1 MFRHGVSAGPR
12 DSGVSVSQPMPA
24 RPRVNGSNV
33 LRRRH
38 RNCYRCTLS
47 TALWLPRVF
56 AKWAPDLASQ
66 DIVCCMDDSSTSQL
80 RRGVIG
86 PCILALLATGPR
98 YGLQI
103 VRELDAGGQLLTSQ
117 GTVYP
122 LLTRL
127 SDAGLIRTAWEAIEN
142 GRSRRYYE
150 LTPAGIAH
158 LLEFVADWS
167 QFTSRVDALLT
178 RAPDRVAHAAATGDV
193 R

>member
-1 MFRHGVSAGPR
+1 
-12 DSGVSVSQPMPA
+12 
-24 RPRVNGSNV
+24 
-33 LRRRH
+33 
-38 RNCYRCTLS
+38 
-47 TALWLPRVF
+47 
-56 AKWAPDLASQ
+56 
-66 DIVCCMDDSSTSQL
+66 MDDSSTSQL

-103 VRELDAGGQLLTSQ
+103 VKELDQGGRLLTSQ

-127 SDAGLIRTAWEAIEN
+127 SEAGLIRTAWEEIES

-150 LTPAGIAH
+150 PTPAGLAR
-158 LLEFVADWS
+158 LEEFIGEWS
-167 QFTSRVDALLT
+167 RFTSTVDALLT
-178 RAPDRVAHAAATGDV
+178 RAPDSAVHEGATEET

>member
-1 MFRHGVSAGPR
+1 M
-12 DSGVSVSQPMPA
+12 
-24 RPRVNGSNV
+24 
-33 LRRRH
+33 
-38 RNCYRCTLS
+38 
-47 TALWLPRVF
+47 
-56 AKWAPDLASQ
+56 
-66 DIVCCMDDSSTSQL
+66 

-98 YGLQI
+98 YGPQI
-103 VRELDAGGQLLTSQ
+103 VKELDEGGRLLTSQ

-127 SDAGLIRTAWEAIEN
+127 SDAGLIRTAREVIEN

-167 QFTSRVDALLT
+167 RSTSTVDALLT
-178 RAPDRVAHAAATGDV
+178 RAPDRVAQGAVTGDV
-193 R
+193 Q